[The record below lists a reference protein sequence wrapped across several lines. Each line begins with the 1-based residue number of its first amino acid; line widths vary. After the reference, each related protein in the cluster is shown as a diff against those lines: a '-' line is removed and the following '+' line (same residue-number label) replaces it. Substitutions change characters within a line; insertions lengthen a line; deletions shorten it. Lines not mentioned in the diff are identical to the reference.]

1 MASPKRSANRLKFS
15 REPLDIDDLTSAS
28 SFSGIRDVIESHF
41 GRPDASGNPP
51 VFETDPTRMQY
62 VWKPEQATVS
72 VRLCADLI
80 ERLERESIQMFRAI
94 TNRGS
99 EIGGILLGYVM
110 SRNPLCVIVEDYEPV
125 PCAFTLGSSFVL
137 SGDELA
143 VLREM
148 VARRKEEEDGLT
160 VVGFFRSNVRP
171 TCALREEDLS
181 MFDSLFPEEH
191 NVFVVAKPFTRKPCQ
206 GAIFVREQ
214 GRIRSEASYL
224 EFPFS
229 KAELEKTEAL
239 QPAIRL
245 IRDAEMPASEDDSV
259 STEVPEAPP
268 APVIAFTTP
277 APPAPKAPAP
287 PAPPAAK
294 PPEPAAVETRAV
306 PRATTPAPPAPPAA
320 KPPAPAAVET
330 RFTPR
335 AATPAP
341 PAAETRTAPAATTS
355 APPAP
360 PVSRPPAPAAE
371 TRIAPRAATPAP
383 PAPPVSKPA
392 EPAAEARV
400 KPRATAPAPPVAE
413 PKPRIDPPKP
423 PAAAETRAAPPPA
436 PALRVPSEPAPATGR
451 EFEGFAFAKAP
462 EPSGSGRWMIMVL
475 VLVLLGGAGFLWVSS
490 SRREAAKP
498 AAVQPVATAPAPTA
512 PEPASA
518 APVEQPLIELR
529 VEGAEGGVT
538 VRWDATQPEVSSA
551 TKGRIAF
558 QDGGVS
564 SSFDLSSAELKKGA
578 YTYKPKANDLTIRLE
593 TGPGT
598 YGSIRVLG
606 ATRLKKPA
614 AVPKTPGKRP

>member
-1 MASPKRSANRLKFS
+1 
-15 REPLDIDDLTSAS
+15 
-28 SFSGIRDVIESHF
+28 
-41 GRPDASGNPP
+41 
-51 VFETDPTRMQY
+51 MQY

-110 SRNPLCVIVEDYEPV
+110 SRNPLSVIVEDYEPV
-125 PCAFTLGSSFVL
+125 ACAFTLGSSFVL
-137 SGDELA
+137 SSDELA
-143 VLREM
+143 TLREM

-181 MFDSLFPEEH
+181 LFDSLFPEEH
-191 NVFVVAKPFTRKPCQ
+191 NIFVVAKPFTRKPCQ

-245 IRDAEMPASEDDSV
+245 IRDADLPASEDDFV
-259 STEVPEAPP
+259 STEAPEAPP
-268 APVIAFTTP
+268 APVIAIATP
-277 APPAPKAPAP
+277 APPAPRASAP
-287 PAPPAAK
+287 PAPPVFK
-294 PPEPAAVETRAV
+294 PPEPAAVETRTL
-306 PRATTPAPPAPPAA
+306 PRATTPAPPA
-320 KPPAPAAVET
+320 APVA
-330 RFTPR
+330 RTPVSG
-335 AATPAP
+335 
-341 PAAETRTAPAATTS
+341 AAETRM
-355 APPAP
+355 
-360 PVSRPPAPAAE
+360 
-371 TRIAPRAATPAP
+371 APRAATPAP
-383 PAPPVSKPA
+383 PAPPVSRPPAPPAAETRSVPGAATSASPAPPVSKPPLPAAGETRTVPGAATSAPPAPPVSRPPAAAAAETRLPPRAATPAPPAPPVAKPA
-392 EPAAEARV
+392 EPAAEARI
-400 KPRATAPAPPVAE
+400 KPRAPASAPPPAE
-413 PKPRIDPPKP
+413 AKPRIDPPKP
-423 PAAAETRAAPPPA
+423 PAAAQRA
-436 PALRVPSEPAPATGR
+436 PSEPVRAPAQ
-451 EFEGFAFAKAP
+451 EFEGFAFSKVP
-462 EPSGSGRWMIMVL
+462 EQSSSGRWMIMVL
-475 VLVLLGGAGFLWVSS
+475 VLFLLGAAGFLWISS

-498 AAVQPVATAPAPTA
+498 VVVQPVATEPAPVA
-512 PEPASA
+512 PESAGTAAS
-518 APVEQPLIELR
+518 EQPSIELR

-551 TKGRIAF
+551 SKGKITF

-564 SSFDLSSAELKKGA
+564 SSFDLSSVDLKKGA
-578 YTYKPKANDLTIRLE
+578 YTYKPKADDLTIRLE

-598 YGSIRVLG
+598 FGSIRVLG

-614 AVPKTPGKRP
+614 ATPKTPAKRG